1 MQTDVLASS
10 WSCHSSMG
18 RMENDKCESDITQL
32 YRFYAQNGTLL
43 YVGISISAL
52 SRYGHHRLS
61 GDWWLQ
67 VSRME
72 LVNYPNR
79 VMAEE
84 AEAVAIVNEQPLF
97 NKTYSIFKSEEERN
111 AAVSA
116 AARIGRGLR
125 IPAETQKLEYEIV
138 EVLAARNLEKQM
150 LIDEITEYGELGDC
164 PEGWLSYAKSKGF
177 QVDSWEPLEKINAY
191 DLQQLLFELEDAVSK
206 WLEQTGE
213 EDWR

>member
-1 MQTDVLASS
+1 MQTDVLGSS
-10 WSCHSSMG
+10 WSCVSVLPKM
-18 RMENDKCESDITQL
+18 RNDKCESAITQL
-32 YRFYAQNGTLL
+32 YRFYSQNGTLL

-79 VMAEE
+79 VMAED
-84 AEAVAIVNEQPLF
+84 AEAAAIVKERPLF
-97 NKTYSIFKSEEERN
+97 NKTHSTFKSEEERD

-125 IPAETQKLEYEIV
+125 IPAETQKLEYEIA
-138 EVLAARNLEKQM
+138 EVLESRNLEKQM
-150 LIDEITEYGELGDC
+150 LIDEITEYGSLGDC
-164 PEGWLSYAKSKGF
+164 PEGWLKYAAAKGY
-177 QVDSWEPLEKINAY
+177 QVDSWEVLEEISAL
-191 DLQQLLFELEDAVSK
+191 DLQQLLFALEDSAQD
-206 WLEQTGE
+206 WLEQSKE

>member
-1 MQTDVLASS
+1 MQTDVVGSS
-10 WSCHSSMG
+10 WSCVSVLPKMQH
-18 RMENDKCESDITQL
+18 DKCESAITQL
-32 YRFYAQNGTLL
+32 YRFYSQNGTLL
-43 YVGISISAL
+43 YVGISLSAI
-52 SRYGHHRLS
+52 SRYGHHKLN

-72 LVNYPNR
+72 LVNYPSR
-79 VMAEE
+79 KTAEK
-84 AEAVAIVNEQPLF
+84 AETAAIVNERPLF
-97 NKTYSIFKSEEERN
+97 NKNHSTFKSEEERN
-111 AAVSA
+111 MAIDD

-164 PEGWLSYAKSKGF
+164 PEGWLSYAKSKEF
-177 QVDSWEPLEKINAY
+177 QVDSWEALDQMNAY
-191 DLQQLLFELEDAVSK
+191 DLQQLLFELEDVACK
-206 WLEQTGE
+206 WLQQTGE